1 MRRLAAALILG
12 TALFPSA
19 AFAEVTVTIL
29 GLRSATADEQMA
41 EDVTDALRR
50 AASATSRGGI
60 AVSTRE
66 NQLSQLLVVFDCE
79 DPTPSCMQEIGR
91 SLNSQRLI
99 YGLVEPE
106 SGRANSGYALT
117 LRYFNVETGQVERD
131 LREVIPR
138 NIGDQALA
146 DQASRFFN
154 ALIGAAR
161 RGELAVRSN
170 VEGAR
175 VRIGTRDVGTTT
187 RQALVI
193 RDLEPGE
200 VSLEVSREGY
210 EPFRRTVTIDAGQ
223 TRTVEAELSPLE
235 RRARG
240 EPSIGGTGDVEPP
253 GGEEPLPPPPPPRH
267 RTLAW
272 IGYTLIGVAAGLG
285 GLGLW
290 SSIEV
295 DQARS
300 DDTLRANFRQG
311 DNICDTNP
319 LESDLGYTVEDAQ
332 AMCDDAGLFEVLQF
346 VFYGLAAVTVGFGI
360 WVVVRE
366 TRRGREA
373 ADEALRLTIEPVAL
387 REGGALTATLT
398 F

>member
-1 MRRLAAALILG
+1 MKRLAAALILG

-29 GLRSATADEQMA
+29 GLRSAAADEQMA
-41 EDVTDALRR
+41 QDVTEALRR
-50 AASATSRGGI
+50 AASTAPHGGI
-60 AVSTRE
+60 TISNRQ

-117 LRYFNVETGQVERD
+117 LRYFNVDSGQVERD

-146 DQASRFFN
+146 DQAGRFLN
-154 ALIGAAR
+154 ALAGTAR
-161 RGELAVRSN
+161 RGELALRSN

-175 VRIGTRDVGTTT
+175 VRVGTRDVGTTT
-187 RQALVI
+187 RQPLVI

-200 VSLEVSREGY
+200 VALEVSREGY
-210 EPFRRTVTIDAGQ
+210 EPFRQTVSIEAGQ
-223 TRTVEAELSPLE
+223 TREVSAELSPLE
-235 RRARG
+235 AQPGG
-240 EPSIGGTGDVEPP
+240 EPTVGGGDVTPP
-253 GGEEPLPPPPPPRH
+253 GGDEPLPTPTPTR
-267 RTLAW
+267 RRNLSW
-272 IGYTLIGVAAGLG
+272 IGYTLIGVAAGFG

-290 SSIEV
+290 SSLEV
-295 DQARS
+295 NQTRNDA
-300 DDTLRANFRQG
+300 DLRAHFRQG
-311 DNICDTNP
+311 DNICDTSP
-319 LESDLGYTVEDAQ
+319 LEATGPYDVETAQ
-332 AMCDDAGLFEVLQF
+332 EMCDDAELFEVLQF
-346 VFYGLAAVTVGFGI
+346 VFYGLAAASLGFGI
-360 WVVVRE
+360 WVAVRE
-366 TRRGREA
+366 TRRSREPDA
-373 ADEALRLTIEPVAL
+373 EALRLTIEPVAL
-387 REGGALTATLT
+387 REGGAVTATLT